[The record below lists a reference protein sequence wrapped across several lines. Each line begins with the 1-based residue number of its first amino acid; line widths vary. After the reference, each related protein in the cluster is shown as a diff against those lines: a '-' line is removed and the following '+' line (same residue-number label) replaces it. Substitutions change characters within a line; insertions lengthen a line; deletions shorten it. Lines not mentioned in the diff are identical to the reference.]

1 MSDLS
6 PFDLLFF
13 GQHSHFLDNHLF
25 DALDFYP
32 DHSEG
37 LISALGAIRTRASLS
52 KTVGGGHSDA
62 TCKPP

>member
-37 LISALGAIRTRASLS
+37 LISALGAIRTRASRLQDS
-52 KTVGGGHSDA
+52 RRR
-62 TCKPP
+62 PF

>member
-37 LISALGAIRTRASLS
+37 ADQCSR
-52 KTVGGGHSDA
+52 GHTDPRQPS
-62 TCKPP
+62 PRQ